1 MTTAK
6 KLPPSK
12 VVLFALGQFGWSLCS
27 FGVANLMNY
36 FYMPPRSGEQ
46 ALFPTY
52 IYSGH
57 IFGILTLLGVITAI
71 ARAFDAIT
79 NPLIASWSD
88 RNTSRLGRRTF
99 FLAFSLL
106 PFAILSVLL
115 FVPLT
120 NGESLLNAIWLSG
133 VILAFYF
140 FFVCYTTPYS
150 ALLSEYGHTPAER
163 LSLSTALSVA
173 WSCGFAIGQQVYAL
187 QAKVVEMFAATPT
200 RAFQIIICSFTGI
213 SLVCMALPILFIKER
228 EYAEAHVSKEN
239 VRQALVSAFK
249 NRNFV
254 RFLSADFMYWVAL
267 TFVQMGMVYYVTIL
281 LHPHNDI
288 HKDSELVSPLMTVLF
303 LVSFVCYAPVNVT
316 TKKFGK
322 KPVMLAGFALFAV
335 VFCLV
340 AGMGLFP
347 IPGILYAYLVAIF
360 AAVPVAIFGILPG
373 VVISDIAEVD
383 GRRSGNHKAGMFFGT
398 RTFVMNFGI
407 AAANFLFPSML
418 LLGNDVQNSLGVR
431 LSSAVAVAFCIL
443 GFVLFSLYDEKSI
456 LVALESEPSVS
467 PSNDNVVV
475 TPEA

>member
-1 MTTAK
+1 MTTVK

-36 FYMPPRSGEQ
+36 FYMPPKSGEQ

-52 IYSGH
+52 IYSGR
-57 IFGILTLLGVITAI
+57 IFGILTLLGLITAV

-106 PFAILSVLL
+106 PFTILSMLL

-120 NGESLLNAIWLSG
+120 SGESLLNAVWLSG

-150 ALLSEYGHTPAER
+150 ALLSEYGHTPEER

-173 WSCGFAIGQQVYAL
+173 WACGFAIGQQVYGL
-187 QAKVVEMFAATPT
+187 QAKVGEMFAATPT
-200 RAFQIIICSFTGI
+200 RAFQIVIGTFTVI

-228 EYAEAHVSKEN
+228 EYAQAHVSKEN
-239 VRQALVSAFK
+239 VREALASAFK
-249 NRNFV
+249 NRNFM
-254 RFLSADFMYWVAL
+254 RFLAADFTYWVAL
-267 TFVQMGMVYYVTIL
+267 TFVQMGMVYYVTTL
-281 LHPHNDI
+281 LHPNNDI
-288 HKDSELVSPLMTVLF
+288 YKDRELVSPLMTVLF
-303 LVSFVCYAPVNVT
+303 LVSFVCYAPVNMAA
-316 TKKFGK
+316 KKIGK
-322 KPVMLAGFALFAV
+322 KPVMLAGFVMFAL
-335 VFCLV
+335 VFCLI
-340 AGMGLFP
+340 AGMGVFP
-347 IPGILYAYLVAIF
+347 IPVMLYAYLVAIF

-373 VVISDIAEVD
+373 VIISDVAEVD
-383 GRRSGNHKAGMFFGT
+383 GRLSGSHKAGMFFGT
-398 RTFVMNFGI
+398 RTFIMNFGI

-418 LLGNDVQNSLGVR
+418 LLGKDVQNPLGVR
-431 LSSAVAVAFCIL
+431 LSGAIAVVFCAL
-443 GFVLFSLYDEKSI
+443 GFVLFSRYDEKSI
-456 LVALESEPSVS
+456 LATLNKKPDAS
-467 PSNDNVVV
+467 PSPDEVVA
-475 TPEA
+475 TPEP